1 MASFVME
8 EFVGNGL
15 LKELLPKLL
24 EEGWDD
30 VPTLKM
36 MNIEDMDA
44 INMTQQQKDA
54 LEIRSYLHDRGLM
67 KYGDK
72 LEASGKSLQELLS
85 TNQLDLSSQF
95 GVRRGH
101 IARFTDRTSSFVVSI
116 PPSYTLPARQRT
128 IARSMSKSAT
138 GNELL
143 SVKTRRLMTI
153 ARSIGRSNTKIIS
166 DGSIEQSTGDLSIK
180 NEHVYKRNVAQEAID
195 SQECSTVKSLPSV
208 DNIFPYSAIENISV
222 QKLAPEYK
230 IGLGN
235 LIKTKMPTLKAS
247 ELWRDKPA
255 VLLCVRRPGC
265 IMCRA
270 EAHQLYAKKPIFD
283 ALGIQL
289 IAVLHEE
296 IDSEVKDF
304 WPRYWGGMV
313 VLDRNKDFFKAL
325 GGGKLLKNKLI
336 TGFLLNAKAIANFK
350 RAKSMGIEQNFKGE
364 GEIKGGLFV
373 VGSGKNGIACQFA
386 EKNFGDWAPLAEVIE
401 VCTQLQSNKQA
412 FMNCRDNRSIKGN
425 ENNTE

>member
-15 LKELLPKLL
+15 LKELLPKLM

-36 MNIEDMDA
+36 MNLQDMDA
-44 INMTQQQKDA
+44 INMTPQQKDA

-67 KYGDK
+67 QYGDK

-85 TNQLDLSSQF
+85 NYRLHLSSQF
-95 GVRRGH
+95 GIRRGH
-101 IARFTDRTSSFVVSI
+101 ISRFTDRTSQSI
-116 PPSYTLPARQRT
+116 A
-128 IARSMSKSAT
+128 
-138 GNELL
+138 GNDLL
-143 SVKTRRLMTI
+143 SVKTTRLMTI
-153 ARSIGRSNTKIIS
+153 ARSIERSNTKINS
-166 DGSIEQSTGDLSIK
+166 D
-180 NEHVYKRNVAQEAID
+180 KRNVSHD
-195 SQECSTVKSLPSV
+195 LQECSYVKSLPAV
-208 DNIFPYSAIENISV
+208 DNINIAPYSAIENISV
-222 QKLAPEYK
+222 QKLAPVYK
-230 IGLGN
+230 IGQEN
-235 LIKTKMPTLKAS
+235 LVQTKTTTVKAS

-255 VLLCVRRPGC
+255 LLLCVRRPGC

-296 IDSEVKDF
+296 INSEVKDY

-325 GGGKLLKNKLI
+325 GGGKLLKNKLL

-350 RAKSMGIEQNFKGE
+350 RAKSMGIEQSFKGE

-373 VGSGKNGIACQFA
+373 VASGKTGIACQFA
-386 EKNFGDWAPLAEVIE
+386 EKNFGDWAPLAEIVQ
-401 VCTQLQSNKQA
+401 VCTQLQRQLQH
-412 FMNCRDNRSIKGN
+412 
-425 ENNTE
+425 